1 MGLFKYLK
9 EKFKKNDDKKGES
22 SSEQPKKD
30 SHIQDKDKYVAGL
43 EKSRQGFS
51 SKFLS

>member
-22 SSEQPKKD
+22 SSEQPKKIHTFKIKINMLLD
-30 SHIQDKDKYVAGL
+30 
-43 EKSRQGFS
+43 
-51 SKFLS
+51 